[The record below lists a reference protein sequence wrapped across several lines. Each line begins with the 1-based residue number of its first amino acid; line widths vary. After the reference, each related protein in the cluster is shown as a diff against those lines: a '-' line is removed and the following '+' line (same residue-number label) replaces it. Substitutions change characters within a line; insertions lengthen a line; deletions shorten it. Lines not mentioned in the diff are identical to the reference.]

1 MFWAF
6 DFCIILSIVF
16 WHFFSL
22 ENMASSED
30 RHVSLEEAVAFVT
43 AEADSDIS
51 SDFSEEEEE

>member
-1 MFWAF
+1 
-6 DFCIILSIVF
+6 
-16 WHFFSL
+16 
-22 ENMASSED
+22 MASSED